1 MSIVRSQDIIKLLN
15 ERKLRIDPLLD
26 KERQIGNSTIDI
38 RLGTVFLFFRK
49 EFLPFIDPSSSVGAS
64 AEQYYFKKPGEY
76 IVIHPN
82 DFVLGTSLEYI
93 SLPNNI
99 LACVEG
105 RSSWGRLGLLIA
117 TATTINPGY
126 KGMITLELINAG
138 TTPIHLYPGVRIAQL
153 VMHYLRNEKDEA
165 KPYSAHAG
173 AKFIGSLKPVFN
185 KIYSDPDWDK
195 IRNLKKK
202 NGE

>member
-1 MSIVRSQDIIKLLN
+1 MSIVPSQDIRRLLN
-15 ERKLRIDPLLD
+15 EGILKIDPLLE
-26 KERQIGNSTIDI
+26 KEKQIGEASIDI

-49 EFLPFIDPSSSVGAS
+49 EYLPYIDPSLPLNLS
-64 AEQYYFKKPGEY
+64 AESYYFKKPGEY

-105 RSSWGRLGLLIA
+105 RSSWGRLGLFIA

-126 KGMITLELINAG
+126 KGMITLELVNSG
-138 TTPIHLYPGVRIAQL
+138 TIPIHLYPGARIAQL
-153 VMHYLRNEKDEA
+153 VLNYTDRKKPEK
-165 KPYSAHAG
+165 KPYSSKVG

-185 KIYSDPDWDK
+185 KICLDRDWDV
-195 IRNLKKK
+195 IRNIKDDK
-202 NGE
+202 